1 MRLGCVACVATV
13 LMLVGAAPAD
23 AHLIGTNAQ
32 PTNYRTSILSVS
44 PPVRGLQVRV
54 AEIGGALELVNRT
67 GQQVVVLG
75 ARLEPYLRV
84 EADGRAVW
92 HDRRARW
99 TGPDP
104 PQVRRAPQR
113 RQVVVPRWQVPLR
126 VGDQTAVITGEV
138 VWVPGSSWWP
148 WLTVAAALAA
158 LVGASGGTRNW
169 RLVVVVA
176 VTIAIA
182 ADLVH
187 TVGAV
192 LASTASVPVR
202 VYASSPSAAGWV
214 LGGLAVDRLLRRPA
228 AESGR
233 YYVLAAGCFFAFA
246 GGLADVTSLGRSQV
260 STALPVGL
268 TRATVAASLGLG
280 AGMVIVALLLPEP
293 RQRV

>member
-1 MRLGCVACVATV
+1 MRLGCAVGVATV

-23 AHLIGTNAQ
+23 AHLTGSNAV
-32 PTNYRTSILSVS
+32 PTNYRTRILAVS
-44 PPVRGLQVRV
+44 PPIGGLQVRV
-54 AEIGGALELVNRT
+54 AKIGGALELVNRT
-67 GQQVVVLG
+67 GQPVVVLG
-75 ARLEPYLRV
+75 AGLEPDLRV

-92 HDRRARW
+92 HDGRARW

-113 RQVVVPRWQVPLR
+113 RQVVIPRWQVPLR
-126 VGDQTAVITGEV
+126 VGGQTAVITGEV

-148 WLTVAAALAA
+148 WLALAAALAA
-158 LVGASGGTRNW
+158 LVGAAGRTRHW

-176 VTIAIA
+176 VTIAVA

-214 LGGLAVDRLLRRPA
+214 LGGLAVDRLLRRPT

-233 YYVLAAGCFFAFA
+233 YYLLAAGCFFAFA
-246 GGLADVTSLGRSQV
+246 GGLART
-260 STALPVGL
+260 
-268 TRATVAASLGLG
+268 
-280 AGMVIVALLLPEP
+280 
-293 RQRV
+293 